1 MKRASSILALVLL
14 LAFPA
19 AAQDAPAEA
28 DDGVGERSTAF
39 EAVEGASRENVSGLG
54 LMVGAYGLVWAF
66 TMLYLVRL
74 GRMESRL
81 AADVARLEKALP
93 ADDAPEA

>member
-1 MKRASSILALVLL
+1 MKRVSLGFALL
-14 LAFPA
+14 LASIAVPA
-19 AAQDAPAEA
+19 FAQPEAESPS
-28 DDGVGERSTAF
+28 DKRSTAF

-74 GRMESRL
+74 GRIESQL
-81 AADVARLEKALP
+81 AADVERLEKLLGPDEVAR
-93 ADDAPEA
+93 D